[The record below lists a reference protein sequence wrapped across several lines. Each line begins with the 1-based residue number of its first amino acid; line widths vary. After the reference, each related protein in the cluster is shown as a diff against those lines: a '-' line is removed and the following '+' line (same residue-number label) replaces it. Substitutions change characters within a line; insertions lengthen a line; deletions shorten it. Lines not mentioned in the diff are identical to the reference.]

1 MTSLALLTL
10 ITAATLAAG
19 APGSRTVDRARMLM
33 GTVCTARVETADS
46 ARAIGAIGRAFD
58 EIARLERVMSSWRD
72 DSELARLNAT
82 GTERFECSSD
92 LHAALDSS
100 RVYAALTGG
109 AFDPT
114 VDPLERAW
122 DLRGHGRVP
131 TDRELDDARA
141 RVGWSGLVLEP
152 GGRGARFARDGMSVD
167 LGGIGK
173 GLALDRAA
181 DRLREN
187 GVDRGLLNFGG
198 ETLALGADWDV
209 AVADPSAR
217 LTPAVRLRVSAG
229 AVSTSGQSE
238 RGVVVRGRRYGH
250 IVDPRDGRPVER
262 AGSVTV
268 VAPSATRADALS
280 TALLVMGRERAGEF
294 AARHPEVGVLWL
306 EPKGAT
312 MRAWKWNLPRCAAE
326 RTIEWMN

>member
-1 MTSLALLTL
+1 MTL

-19 APGSRTVDRARMLM
+19 AGSRTVDRARVLM
-33 GTVCTARVETADS
+33 GTVCTARVESADS
-46 ARAIGAIGRAFD
+46 ARAVGAIGRAFD
-58 EIARLERVMSSWRD
+58 EIARLERVLSSWRD
-72 DSELARLNAT
+72 DSELARLNAA
-82 GTERFECSSD
+82 GTERFECSAD

-100 RVYAALTGG
+100 SVYAALTGG

-122 DLRGHGRVP
+122 DLRGRGRVP
-131 TDRELDDARA
+131 SDRELDEALA

-152 GGRGARFARDGMSVD
+152 GGRGARFARDRMSVD

-187 GVDRGLLNFGG
+187 GVERGLLNFGG
-198 ETLALGADWDV
+198 ETLALGAGWDV

-217 LTPAVRLRVSAG
+217 LTPAVRLRVSSG

-238 RGVVVRGRRYGH
+238 RGIVVEGRRYGH
-250 IVDPRDGRPVER
+250 ILDPRTGRPVEA

-268 VAPSATRADALS
+268 VARSATRADALS
-280 TALLVMGRERAGEF
+280 TALFVMGRERAGEF
-294 AARHPEVGVLWL
+294 AARHPELGVLWL
-306 EPKGAT
+306 EPQGAT
-312 MRAWKWNLPRCAAE
+312 VRAWKWNLPRCAAE
-326 RTIEWMN
+326 RTIAWMN